1 MASQDLKRKL
11 NTYSNNL
18 IATFGRNNKLP
29 ATIIGAEFRG
39 LKKVD
44 KSGKPPKSMSPYLKK
59 KLEDDLGPIGSVG
72 YKYRIGCCCEVHA
85 SNQIFDTPGIITS
98 TKNIIFTA
106 AKRPR
111 TNQIINR
118 CQNCKTIFG

>member
-1 MASQDLKRKL
+1 MASQELKRKL
-11 NTYSNNL
+11 NNYSNDL
-18 IATFGRNNKLP
+18 IARYGRNNKLP

-44 KSGKPPKSMSPYLKK
+44 KSGKAPNPMSPYLKK
-59 KLEDDLGPIGSVG
+59 TLESNLGPIGTKG
-72 YKYRIGCCCEVHA
+72 YKYWIGCCCEVHA
-85 SNQIFDTPGIITS
+85 SNQIFQTPGIITS
-98 TKNIIFTA
+98 TKNIIFTD